1 MKLLYKLAKYK
12 TMLSIVFVLALGLVI
27 SPVMT
32 LAAPTGGAGTATDT
46 LGISV
51 IEDGSGGEGGIALG
65 TSDLRDTAVNI
76 INIALSMLGII
87 AVVIILIGGFQW
99 MTAGGDD
106 GKVETARKWIFSG
119 IIGLAIIL
127 SAWAIAKFALNN
139 LGQATNVKGF
149 TPVE

>member
-32 LAAPTGGAGTATDT
+32 LAETTAVTTDT
-46 LGISV
+46 LGIGV
-51 IEDGSGGEGGIALG
+51 IETGSDNKGGIALG

-139 LGQATNVKGF
+139 LGQATNVKDF

>member
-12 TMLSIVFVLALGLVI
+12 TILSIIFVLALGLVL
-27 SPVMT
+27 SPSLVR
-32 LAAPTGGAGTATDT
+32 GADPVADP
-46 LGISV
+46 LGINV
-51 IEDGSGGEGGIALG
+51 IEDGDATGGQIALG
-65 TSDLRDTAVNI
+65 TSDLRVTAVKV

-87 AVVIILIGGFQW
+87 AVVVVLIGGFKW

-106 GKVETARKWIFSG
+106 TKTGDARKWIFSG

-127 SAWAIAKFALNN
+127 SAWAIAKFALNS
-139 LGQATNVKGF
+139 LGSATDVKDF